1 MIVKASKKR
10 FSGGAPSASDSTI
23 PRLGNRQSPS
33 GRGRGDGVRDELAEL
48 RARPAKSIQ
57 NRYVV
62 NLEDGR
68 KYRMLTS
75 RTLARFGLTPRDY
88 RMKWGL
94 PPGQPLLAKSLL
106 VTRRKTARELGL
118 GERLRAAQRKG
129 APSGPVAGRAH
140 EKTRKQ
146 APKKR
151 RGRARSTE
159 MARRER
165 PLTR

>member
-1 MIVKASKKR
+1 MKASKKR
-10 FSGGAPSASDSTI
+10 FFGGAPSAPDSTI
-23 PRLGNRQSPS
+23 PRLRNRRSS
-33 GRGRGDGVRDELAEL
+33 SARGRGDGVSDELAEL

-75 RTLARFGLTPRDY
+75 RTLARFGLTPREY
-88 RMKWGL
+88 RVKWGL

-140 EKTRKQ
+140 EKTGRR

-151 RGRARSTE
+151 RGRERSNE

-165 PLTR
+165 PVTR

>member
-1 MIVKASKKR
+1 MKASKKR
-10 FSGGAPSASDSTI
+10 FSGGPLSAPDSTI
-23 PRLGNRQSPS
+23 PRLRNRRGSS
-33 GRGRGDGVRDELAEL
+33 AGGRRDGVPDELAEL

-75 RTLARFGLTPRDY
+75 RTLSRFGLTPRDY
-88 RMKWGL
+88 RVKWGL

-118 GERLRAAQRKG
+118 GERLRAAQKKET
-129 APSGPVAGRAH
+129 PSSPVAGRAH
-140 EKTRKQ
+140 EKTGKQ

-151 RGRARSTE
+151 RGRERSNE
-159 MARRER
+159 MARRGR
-165 PLTR
+165 HLTR